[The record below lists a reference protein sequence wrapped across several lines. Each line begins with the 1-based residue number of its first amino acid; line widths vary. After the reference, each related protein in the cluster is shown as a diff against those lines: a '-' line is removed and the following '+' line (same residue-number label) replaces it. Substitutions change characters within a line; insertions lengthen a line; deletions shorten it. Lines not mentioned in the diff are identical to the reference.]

1 MLRKKGIIALLIIAA
16 LIFLS
21 GLVFTDTWLEKRLE
35 NLGSSIVGAKV
46 EFDGLDLSLIG
57 MHLKWDR
64 LQVANPK
71 KTMENMIETGECAF
85 DIEFLPLLSKKVII
99 ENFELSD
106 LRTGTERKTDG
117 YIEKKKEKLSSE
129 KGFVSK
135 SMERLENEIAEA
147 PAFNLSDYGKKVNV
161 DSVVALLDLQSPR
174 RIDSLKNDLESK
186 YRDWQSKLAGLKIE
200 KEAKDIETRLKALDV
215 KKIKNLKSLQK
226 ALKSLKKIKKALN
239 KISQNLDD
247 TKGQISSDM
256 NAVKKSLARVEVWIS
271 DDYKQAM
278 AMAKVPDINT
288 QNIGKLI
295 FGKKIVN
302 QVNNYLGYVAKARSY
317 TAKLKSD
324 KPQKE
329 DPPRLKGQDIYFYNK
344 NARPDF
350 WIKQIK
356 LSGQTPDEIS
366 LSGVVY
372 NIVSDQRLIN
382 MATDFSLSGSGKDGR
397 SISLQG
403 ALNYLQEEPREAFT
417 MRYAGFSLDNV
428 KLSGSSLL
436 PYKIK
441 SGTGDLEV
449 SLQMKG
455 EELKGKINFTGRDLH
470 FNFDAQKKEKN
481 KLQTI
486 IRDIVRNTKSINFAA
501 VLSGKKD
508 RLNFLLKSNLDELFV
523 KNLKASL
530 GKEVR
535 QAKEKIRAKV
545 DKQVNKRKDKLDKLV
560 AAKDKQLQSEI
571 KKYEKIAKE
580 QLKLA
585 DGKKAEIKKQKKKLE
600 GKVKDKLK
608 NLF

>member
-117 YIEKKKEKLSSE
+117 YIEKKKEKFSSE

-256 NAVKKSLARVEVWIS
+256 SAVKKSLARVEVWIS

-302 QVNNYLGYVAKARSY
+302 QVNSYLGYVAKARSY
-317 TAKLKSD
+317 AAKLKSD